1 MAVNFVCGKED
12 LLLSGDSTVEYGGS
26 SSDCENDCSID
37 EFPSS
42 IASGSTGDSD
52 DSDGSSVEGSDDEE
66 VIETDG
72 DDGNFVNDTWRFI
85 RQTNC

>member
-1 MAVNFVCGKED
+1 MAVNFVCDAKD

-26 SSDCENDCSID
+26 SSDCESDCSTD
-37 EFPSS
+37 EYPSS

-52 DSDGSSVEGSDDEE
+52 DFDGSSVEGSDDEE

-72 DDGNFVNDTWRFI
+72 DDGNFANDT
-85 RQTNC
+85 